1 MTLFYALPRHLGVVE
16 YCKNGGRACG
26 GEDREEDLPM
36 LERRAARVKAKR
48 MAKRG
53 GGASAARGRVRRDR
67 AFSQGYTLTFPPAMP
82 PY

>member
-1 MTLFYALPRHLGVVE
+1 MPASRADRAMDALRTQN
-16 YCKNGGRACG
+16 KDMRKF

-67 AFSQGYTLTFPPAMP
+67 AFSQRHTLTFPPAMP